1 MDDENKFNERVKF
14 AKELQQSVADELKF
28 TNYCSIVSDDAVAAI
43 EPDTRKKIIERVL
56 NSCSFLSNNNPVLI
70 NNFRKL
76 VKQVEYE

>member
-1 MDDENKFNERVKF
+1 MDDDNKFNERVKF
-14 AKELQQSVADELKF
+14 AKELQQSVANEVKF
-28 TNYCSIVSDDAVAAI
+28 TNYCSTISDDAVASI

-56 NSCSFLSNNNPVLI
+56 NSCNFLSTNNPVII